1 MKKMNLNIK
10 EFNKICKKADRLIQK
25 YQDESEFFE
34 KQKKLI
40 AKLRKNEMN

>member
-1 MKKMNLNIK
+1 MINIE
-10 EFNKICKKADRLIQK
+10 EFNKICKKAERLIQK

-40 AKLRKNEMN
+40 KKLRKMEVN